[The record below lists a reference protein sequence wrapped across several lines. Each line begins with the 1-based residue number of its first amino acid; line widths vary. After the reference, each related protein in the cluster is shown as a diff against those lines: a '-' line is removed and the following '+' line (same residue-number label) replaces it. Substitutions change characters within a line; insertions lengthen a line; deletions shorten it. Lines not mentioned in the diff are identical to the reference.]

1 MIDTR
6 RLLEFDFTDKRVTVV
21 GLGIEGVDMVRFLSR
36 HHAEVTVSDSKTRER
51 LTERLLDV
59 ERLDVN
65 LSLGTNDEAAI
76 AAAEALFVSQ
86 GVPLDLPQLKTA
98 RDHGVPFLSMVGLFF
113 ELCPGPIVGITGSSG
128 KSTTTALVNEMLK
141 ADDRDIF
148 VGGNIGVG
156 LLDHLADIRPYT
168 WSVLEVSHTQLQL
181 VERSPHVAAVLN
193 ITPNHLDR
201 FRWDDYRAL
210 KARILAFQEADDV
223 AVLGYDNAE
232 TRALAAKVH
241 GRLAWFSMTDAAPG
255 DAVFVRDGTAVSRW
269 NGNEQSLFALDDVRL
284 RGEHNRENAV
294 AAATIALA
302 CGASPAAVA
311 IGLRAFGGMEHRL
324 EFVFEAG
331 GVSYYNDSIATTPE
345 RTLAGIRSFDEPVVL
360 LMGGRDKELP
370 LEDLAAEA
378 QKRCRAVVLFGE
390 AAGKL
395 QDALTA
401 AGSLQTV
408 RVETMDEAVQAAA
421 GLAQPGD
428 VVLLSP
434 ACTSYDAY
442 DNFEERG
449 NHFREQVSSIG
460 EVQP

>member
-21 GLGIEGVDMVRFLSR
+21 GLGVEGVDMVRFLSR

-51 LTERLLDV
+51 LAERLRDV
-59 ERLDVN
+59 ERLGVN
-65 LSLGTNDEAAI
+65 LSLGTNDETAL

-181 VERSPHVAAVLN
+181 VDRSPHVAAVLN

-201 FRWDDYRAL
+201 FHWDDYRAL
-210 KARILAFQEADDV
+210 KARILAFQEADDI

-255 DAVFVRDGTAVSRW
+255 DAVFVRDGTVVSRW
-269 NGNEQSLFALDDVRL
+269 NGNEQPLFALDDVRL
-284 RGEHNRENAV
+284 RGAHNRENAV
-294 AAATIALA
+294 AAAAVALA
-302 CGASPAAVA
+302 CGASPAAVT

-324 EFVFEAG
+324 EFVSEAR

-401 AGSLQTV
+401 AGSLQAV
-408 RVETMDEAVQAAA
+408 RVETLDEAVQAAA

-428 VVLLSP
+428 IVLLSP

-449 NHFREQVSSIG
+449 NHFRELVSGIG

>member
-51 LTERLLDV
+51 LAERLRDV
-59 ERLDVN
+59 EPLGVN

-98 RDHGVPFLSMVGLFF
+98 RDQGVPFLSMVGLFL

-201 FRWDDYRAL
+201 FDWDDYRAL

-223 AVLGYDNAE
+223 AVLGYENAE
-232 TRALAAKVH
+232 TRALAEKVN
-241 GRLAWFSMTDAAPG
+241 GRLVWFTMTDTAPG
-255 DAVFVRDGTAVSRW
+255 DAVLVRDGTSVWRW
-269 NGNEQSLFALDDVRL
+269 NGNEQPLFSLDDVRL

-294 AAATIALA
+294 AAAAIALA
-302 CGASPAAVA
+302 CGVSPAAVA
-311 IGLRAFGGMEHRL
+311 IGVRAFGGIEHRL
-324 EFVFEAG
+324 EFVAEAD

-390 AAGKL
+390 AAEKL
-395 QDALTA
+395 QDALAA

-408 RVETMDEAVQAAA
+408 RVETMDEAVQAAT

-442 DNFEERG
+442 DNFEQRG
-449 NHFREQVSSIG
+449 NHFRELVSGPS
-460 EVQP
+460 EVQS

>member
-21 GLGIEGVDMVRFLSR
+21 GLGVEGVDMVRFLSR
-36 HHAEVTVSDSKTRER
+36 HHAEVTVSDSKTEER
-51 LTERLLDV
+51 LAEQLRDV
-59 ERLDVN
+59 ERLGVN

-98 RDHGVPFLSMVGLFF
+98 RDHGVPFLSMAGLFL

-128 KSTTTALVNEMLK
+128 KSTTTALVGEMLK
-141 ADDRDIF
+141 ADDRDTF

-156 LLDHLADIRPYT
+156 LLDHLAEIRPYT
-168 WSVLEVSHTQLQL
+168 WSVLELSHTQLQL

-201 FRWDDYRAL
+201 FGWDEYRAL
-210 KARILAFQEADDV
+210 KARILAFQEADDI

-232 TRALAAKVH
+232 TRALAPDVH
-241 GRLAWFSMTDAAPG
+241 GRLIWFSITDSASG
-255 DAVFVRDGTAVSRW
+255 DAVLVRDGTAVRRRD
-269 NGNEQSLFALDDVRL
+269 GDEQPLFALGDVRL

-294 AAATIALA
+294 AAAAIALA
-302 CGASPAAVA
+302 CGASPAAIA
-311 IGLRAFGGMEHRL
+311 IGVRAFGGIEHRL
-324 EFVFEAG
+324 EFVGEAG

-345 RTLAGIRSFDEPVVL
+345 RTLAGIRSFEQPVVL

-370 LEDLAAEA
+370 LEELAAEA
-378 QKRCRAVVLFGE
+378 QERCRAIVLFGE

-395 QDALTA
+395 EAALKA
-401 AGSLQTV
+401 AGSLPAV
-408 RVETMDEAVQAAA
+408 RAETLDEAVQTAA

-442 DNFEERG
+442 NNFEERG
-449 NHFREQVSSIG
+449 NDFRRLVERFS
-460 EVQP
+460 EVQS

>member
-1 MIDTR
+1 MIDTQ

-36 HHAEVTVSDSKTRER
+36 HHADVTISDSKTPER
-51 LTERLLDV
+51 LEAQLRDV
-59 ERLDVN
+59 ERLGVN
-65 LSLGTNDEAAI
+65 LSLGTNDEGAI
-76 AAAEALFVSQ
+76 AEAEALFVSQ
-86 GVPLDLPQLKTA
+86 GVPLNLPPLKTA
-98 RDHGVPFLSMVGLFF
+98 RDHGVPFLSMVGLFL

-141 ADDRDIF
+141 ADERDIF

-201 FRWDDYRAL
+201 FDWDDYRAL
-210 KARILAFQEADDV
+210 KARILAFQEADDI

-232 TRALAAKVH
+232 TRALAENVR
-241 GRLAWFSMTDAAPG
+241 GRLVWFSMTDDAPG
-255 DAVFVRDGTAVSRW
+255 DAVFVRDGVAVSRW
-269 NGNEQSLFALDDVRL
+269 NGNEQPLFSLDDVRL

-294 AAATIALA
+294 AAAAIALA

-311 IGLRAFGGMEHRL
+311 LGVRAFDGIEHRL
-324 EFVFEAG
+324 EFVAEAD

-370 LEDLAAEA
+370 LEDLAAET

-390 AAGKL
+390 AGEKL

-401 AGSLQTV
+401 AGELQTV
-408 RVETMDEAVQAAA
+408 RVETMDEAVQEAA
-421 GLAQPGD
+421 GLAQRGD

-442 DNFEERG
+442 DNFAARG
-449 NHFREQVSSIG
+449 NHFRELVGDS

>member
-21 GLGIEGVDMVRFLSR
+21 GLGVEGVDMVRFLSR

-51 LTERLLDV
+51 LAERLSDV
-59 ERLDVN
+59 ERLGVN

-76 AAAEALFVSQ
+76 EAAEALFVSQ

-113 ELCPGPIVGITGSSG
+113 ELCPGPIIGITGSSG
-128 KSTTTALVNEMLK
+128 KSTTTALVNEMLR
-141 ADDRDIF
+141 ADDRDVF

-156 LLDHLADIRPYT
+156 LLDHLADIRSYT

-201 FRWDDYRAL
+201 FDWDDYCAL

-223 AVLGYDNAE
+223 AVVGYDNAE
-232 TRALAAKVH
+232 TRALAADVR
-241 GRLAWFSMTDAAPG
+241 GRLVWFSMTDDAPG
-255 DAVFVRDGTAVSRW
+255 NAVFVRDGTAFWRW
-269 NGNEQSLFALDDVRL
+269 NGNEQPLFSLDDVRL
-284 RGEHNRENAV
+284 RGEHNRENAI
-294 AAATIALA
+294 AAAAIALA
-302 CGASPAAVA
+302 SGASPAAVA
-311 IGLRAFGGMEHRL
+311 MGVRAFGGIEHRL
-324 EFVFEAG
+324 EFVAEAG

-345 RTLAGIRSFDEPVVL
+345 RTLAGIRSFDEPIVL
-360 LMGGRDKELP
+360 LMGGRDKNLP

-378 QKRCRAVVLFGE
+378 QERCRAVVLFGE
-390 AAGKL
+390 AASKL
-395 QDALTA
+395 DDVLAA
-401 AGSLQTV
+401 AGSLQPV
-408 RVETMDEAVQAAA
+408 VVETLDEATQAAA
-421 GLAQPGD
+421 GLAQAGD

-442 DNFEERG
+442 DNFEDRG
-449 NHFREQVSSIG
+449 NHFRRLVESLQ

>member
-1 MIDTR
+1 MIDTQ

-36 HHAEVTVSDSKTRER
+36 HHADVTISDSKTPER
-51 LTERLLDV
+51 LEAQLRDV
-59 ERLDVN
+59 ERLGVN
-65 LSLGTNDEAAI
+65 LSLGTNDEGAI
-76 AAAEALFVSQ
+76 AEAEALFVSQ
-86 GVPLDLPQLKTA
+86 GVPLNLPPLKTA
-98 RDHGVPFLSMVGLFF
+98 RDHGVPFLSMVGLFL

-141 ADDRDIF
+141 ADERDIF

-156 LLDHLADIRPYT
+156 LLDHLADIRSYT

-201 FRWDDYRAL
+201 FDWDDYRAL
-210 KARILAFQEADDV
+210 KARILAFQEADDI

-232 TRALAAKVH
+232 TRALAENVR
-241 GRLAWFSMTDAAPG
+241 GRLVWFSMTDDAPG
-255 DAVFVRDGTAVSRW
+255 DAVFVRDGVAVSRW
-269 NGNEQSLFALDDVRL
+269 NGNEQPLFSLDDVRL

-294 AAATIALA
+294 AAAAIALA
-302 CGASPAAVA
+302 SGASPAAIALGV
-311 IGLRAFGGMEHRL
+311 RAFDGIEHRL
-324 EFVFEAG
+324 EFVAETG

-370 LEDLAAEA
+370 LEDLAAET
-378 QKRCRAVVLFGE
+378 QKLCRAVVLFGE
-390 AAGKL
+390 AGKKL

-401 AGSLQTV
+401 AGKLQTV
-408 RVETMDEAVQAAA
+408 RVETMDEAVRAAA

-428 VVLLSP
+428 IVLLSP

-442 DNFEERG
+442 DNFAARG
-449 NHFREQVSSIG
+449 NHFRELVG
-460 EVQP
+460 DREVQP